1 MKLKLYGVRSW
12 VIEARQ
18 TRSSIRDR
26 RGRSGLG
33 DEEFW
38 KQVLISIPL
47 AICRIFEI
55 QVRLFSLCNSS
66 IFATIPIV
74 YWLIGLLVF
83 HTVQQKRKRF
93 QIWCDLPKEARS
105 CSPRGSHSNN
115 KPATAPSIAF
125 YCPSS
130 CVLPSFSIAFS
141 CLPSL
146 CIALCRLSP
155 TVVLYQLE
163 LYLHSDS
170 LLNPSSSK
178 EKEGNG
184 LQTSGKMTLIWPSG
198 WYPVLLTNLKWVMR
212 ATMREG

>member
-83 HTVQQKRKRF
+83 HTVQKKEKDFKSDVICQRRLGLARLAVPTVTINLPLLPLLHSIVPQVVYCPPSLLHSLASPPSVLPCVAYRQPLYCTNLNCVFTPIPSLTLPVQRKRR
-93 QIWCDLPKEARS
+93 E
-105 CSPRGSHSNN
+105 
-115 KPATAPSIAF
+115 
-125 YCPSS
+125 
-130 CVLPSFSIAFS
+130 
-141 CLPSL
+141 
-146 CIALCRLSP
+146 
-155 TVVLYQLE
+155 TVF
-163 LYLHSDS
+163 
-170 LLNPSSSK
+170 K
-178 EKEGNG
+178 
-184 LQTSGKMTLIWPSG
+184 LQENWPWFDTLVISG
-198 WYPVLLTNLKWVMR
+198 VVD
-212 ATMREG
+212 

>member
-1 MKLKLYGVRSW
+1 MKNFENKFLFRFRWQFAGFLKFK
-12 VIEARQ
+12 
-18 TRSSIRDR
+18 
-26 RGRSGLG
+26 SGL
-33 DEEFW
+33 
-38 KQVLISIPL
+38 ISH
-47 AICRIFEI
+47 
-55 QVRLFSLCNSS
+55 CNSS

-146 CIALCRLSP
+146 CIALCCLSP

-163 LYLHSDS
+163 LCLHSDS

-184 LQTSGKMTLIWPSG
+184 LQTSGKLTLIWPSG
-198 WYPVLLTNLKWVMR
+198 RYPVSWTNLKWVMS